1 MTGIYNN
8 KCKQIN
14 STQSVYREA
23 RSFKRNNAFLGVQ
36 QVVPFKG
43 MTC

>member
-1 MTGIYNN
+1 MS
-8 KCKQIN
+8 KQIN
-14 STQSVYREA
+14 STQSVYRKA